1 MYLSLNLII
10 SSVDKRQ
17 LHRQQVIMGVVGEEG
32 VILTNGNQLQQKI
45 MKGRENNELEGKK
58 IHTLNTIHLGLIW
71 SSLLPQQAN
80 IYT

>member
-10 SSVDKRQ
+10 SPVDKRQ

-32 VILTNGNQLQQKI
+32 VILTNGSQLQQKI

-58 IHTLNTIHLGLIW
+58 NPHIKHN
-71 SSLLPQQAN
+71 
-80 IYT
+80 